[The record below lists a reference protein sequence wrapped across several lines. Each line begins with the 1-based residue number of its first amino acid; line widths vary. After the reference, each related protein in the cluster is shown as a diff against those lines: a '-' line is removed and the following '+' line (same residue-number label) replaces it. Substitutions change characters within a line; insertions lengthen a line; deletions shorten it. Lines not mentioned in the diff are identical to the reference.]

1 MSISD
6 KLNRLTPE
14 QRAALALRLSAA
26 KRSDGA
32 PKPAALPEVRPD
44 PQNRYQPF
52 LLSDIQQAYLIGRSE
67 GVELGNTGCYCY
79 FEVELE
85 DWDRGRFQAALQKLI
100 QRHEM
105 LRAIILPEGQQQIL
119 DHVPAYEI
127 KTQDLRSLDAA
138 AAASRLEAV
147 RAEMAAYV
155 HPTDRWP
162 LFEFRASQLDARRTR
177 LHIGVD
183 LLIADGRSFEIFFG
197 ELAQLYRDPAVSLPA
212 LELSFRDYM
221 LASEAFENSDA
232 FRQSRDYWVK
242 RLPSLPPS
250 PELPLAVNPA
260 SLKKPKFNRHRVRI
274 DSALWKSLKEKT
286 AHRGLTAPGVILAV
300 YAEVLAI
307 WSKSAHFTLN
317 LTLFNRLPL
326 HKQSNDIV
334 GDFTSLNLL
343 EVDNTRQEAFEA
355 RAHQQ
360 QEQLWQ
366 DLDHRHFSGVR
377 VTRELTRQQGVGPK
391 AVMPVVFT
399 SLLNIGTNSE
409 DRTWA
414 ARLGEPVYSAS
425 QTPQVYMDLVVHED
439 RGALVIDGF
448 VVDELFPPRLID
460 DVFEALKS
468 LLQQLSSDD
477 TAWSR
482 TLAQNTQK
490 LLPVYQAQLLNE
502 ANDTSAAVSED
513 FLHTLFLKQVA
524 ERPQQIAVST
534 PSRRMSYAEVYSRA
548 CRIEEELLPRGLEPN
563 QFVGIVMEKGWEQ
576 VVAVLGVLFAGGAYM
591 PIDPDL
597 PPERQEYLVENGDV
611 KVVLTQSAVQSK
623 VSVPDGVEILVVDQ
637 MQPLEGKPLEGR
649 TRQKLED
656 LAYVIY
662 TSGST
667 GQPKGVMI
675 DHLGAVNTVLD
686 INQRFGVGHEDK
698 VLALSRLNF
707 DLSVYD
713 IFGLLAAGGTIVM
726 PSAELTQD
734 TTHWAQLVASEK
746 VTIWNTVPALMGLL
760 VEQAERGEQIGQS
773 LRLILMSGDW
783 IPVTLPGQIRR
794 LLPQATIMSL
804 GGATEASIWSIL
816 YPIEKVESQWK
827 SIPYGKPMLNQT
839 FHVLNSVEA
848 PCPVWVPGQL
858 YIGGIGLAKGYWRD
872 ARKTNGAF
880 IHQNGDGQRLY
891 RTGDWGRYLPDGN
904 IEFLG
909 REDLQVKVQG
919 YRIELGEIEAKL
931 SEHPD
936 VDTCVVTVR
945 EDVPGE
951 KRLVGYIIPKPG
963 MNPQTNLLREFLRAK
978 LPEYMVPSA
987 FVSIHEFPL
996 TANAK
1001 VDRKALPAPSAGA
1014 EPPSQ
1019 KAMARDL
1026 LELQLIRLWERIL
1039 DVQPVGLRDNFF
1051 DLGGNSLMAVRLFS
1065 ELRKLTGRSLALS
1078 TLFQAPTVEKLA
1090 EILRADLP
1098 PNRWSS
1104 LVLIRAEGSRPPF
1117 FCVHAAGGNL
1127 LIYHD
1132 LIKRLGDDQPF
1143 YGLQS
1148 QGLDGEQPFLTR
1160 IEDMAALYISEIRKV
1175 QPSGPYYLGGFC
1187 MGGNIA
1193 LEIAQQLQ
1201 AQGERIAL
1209 VAFMETLNLAALAPS
1224 SLADQAYFNWQ
1235 RLRFHVGNVGMLDAK
1250 DRLQFLWE
1258 KMKITRSRANIWRG
1272 ALLHRLLRNGHKSEA
1287 WILAQLWDV
1296 NDRAVIN
1303 YVPKPYSGYVVNF
1316 RPKQQ
1321 YARNE
1326 NPAVNWHGI
1335 VAGGPEVV
1343 LLPVYPA
1350 GMLVEPFVKHL
1361 AGGLRAAIDKAM
1373 EAEAAAA
1380 SGADVAA
1387 ASQPMSASHAIQSD

>member
-14 QRAALALRLSAA
+14 QRSALALRLSEN

-32 PKPAALPEVRPD
+32 PKAAVVPELHPD

-52 LLSDIQQAYLIGRSE
+52 SLSDIQQAYLIGRSE

-79 FEVELE
+79 FEVEVE
-85 DWDRGRFQAALQKLI
+85 NWDRERFQGALRKLI
-100 QRHEM
+100 DRHEM
-105 LRAIILPEGQQQIL
+105 LRAIILPEGRQQIL
-119 DHVPAYEI
+119 EHVPPYEI
-127 KTQDLRSLDAA
+127 ATRDLLKLDAA
-138 AAASRLEAV
+138 AAAASLEAV
-147 RAEMAAYV
+147 REEMAAYV
-155 HPTDRWP
+155 HSTDRWP
-162 LFEFRASQLDARRTR
+162 LFEFRASVLDDRRTR
-177 LHIGVD
+177 LHVGVD
-183 LLIADGRSFEIFFG
+183 LLIADGRSIEIFFG
-197 ELAQLYRDPAVSLPA
+197 ELSQLYKDPSTSLPS

-221 LASEAFENSDA
+221 LAFEAFENSDA
-232 FRQSRDYWVK
+232 FRQSREYWIK
-242 RLPSLPPS
+242 RLPTLPPS

-260 SLKKPKFNRHRVRI
+260 SITKPKFNRHRVRI
-274 DSALWKSLKEKT
+274 ESAAWRTLKERT
-286 AHRGLTAPGVILAV
+286 TRSGLTAPGIVLAA

-326 HKQSNDIV
+326 HKQSNDII

-343 EVDNTRQEAFEA
+343 EVDNTKPEGFEA
-355 RAHQQ
+355 RARRQ

-391 AVMPVVFT
+391 AIMPVVFT
-399 SLLNIGTNSE
+399 SLLNIGANSE
-409 DRTWA
+409 ERTWA

-425 QTPQVYMDLVVHED
+425 QTPQVYFDLVVHED
-439 RGALVIDGF
+439 RGTLVVDGF
-448 VVDELFPPRLID
+448 VVDELFPPGLID
-460 DVFEALKS
+460 DLFEAFKS
-468 LLQQLSSDD
+468 FMEQLASDES
-477 TAWSR
+477 AWSR
-482 TLAQNTQK
+482 TLAQNTAK
-490 LLPVYQAQLLNE
+490 LLPAYQARLLTE
-502 ANDTSAAVSED
+502 ANSTTAPVSEE
-513 FLHTLFLKQVA
+513 FLHTLFMKQVQQ
-524 ERPQQIAVST
+524 RPEQIAVCT
-534 PSRRMSYAEVYSRA
+534 PARRMTYAEVYSRA

-597 PPERQEYLVENGDV
+597 PPERQKYLVENGDV
-611 KVVLTQSAVQSK
+611 KVVLTQSSVQSR

-675 DHLGAVNTVLD
+675 DHLGVVNTVLD
-686 INQRFGVGHEDK
+686 INQRFSVGPQDR

-734 TTHWAQLVASEK
+734 TNHWAQLVASEK

-760 VEQAERGEQIGQS
+760 VEQAERGENIGQS
-773 LRLILMSGDW
+773 LRLIMMSGDW
-783 IPVTLPGQIRR
+783 IPVPLPGQIRR
-794 LLPQATIMSL
+794 LLPAAKIMSL

-816 YPIEKVESQWK
+816 YPIEKVGAQWK

-848 PCPVWVPGQL
+848 PCPLWVPGQL

-891 RTGDWGRYLPDGN
+891 RTGDWGRYLADGN

-931 SEHPD
+931 SEYPD
-936 VDTCVVTVR
+936 VENCVVAVR

-963 MNPQTNLLREFLRAK
+963 ATPQIPQVREFLRAK

-987 FVSIHEFPL
+987 FVLIDEFPL

-1001 VDRKALPAPSAGA
+1001 VDRKALPPAAVTPHAPT
-1014 EPPSQ
+1014 E
-1019 KAMARDL
+1019 KVMARDL
-1026 LELQLIRLWERIL
+1026 LELQITRLWEKIL
-1039 DVQPVGLRDNFF
+1039 DVRPVGLRDNFF

-1065 ELRKLTGRSLALS
+1065 ELRKTTGRALALS

-1098 PNRWSS
+1098 ANRWSS
-1104 LVLIRAEGSRPPF
+1104 LVIIRAEGSRPPF

-1127 LIYHD
+1127 LIYRD
-1132 LIKRLGDDQPF
+1132 LAKRMGDDQPF

-1148 QGLDGEQPFLTR
+1148 QGLDGEQPFLTS
-1160 IEDMAALYISEIRKV
+1160 IEEMATHYIAEIRKV

-1187 MGGNIA
+1187 MGGNVA
-1193 LEIAQQLQ
+1193 LEIAQQLK
-1201 AQGERIAL
+1201 AQGEKVAL
-1209 VAFMETLNLAALAPS
+1209 VAFMETLNLSALPPS
-1224 SLADQAYFNWQ
+1224 SLATQAYFNWQ
-1235 RLRFHVGNVGMLDAK
+1235 RLSFHFGNVRLLSAK
-1250 DRLQFLWE
+1250 HRLQFLWE

-1272 ALLHRLLRNGHKSEA
+1272 ALLHRVLRNGHKSEA
-1287 WILAQLWDV
+1287 WTLAQLWEI
-1296 NDRAVIN
+1296 NDRAVMN
-1303 YVPKPYSGYVVNF
+1303 YVPKPYTGYVVNL

-1326 NPAVNWHGI
+1326 DPAVNWQGI

-1361 AGGLRAAIDKAM
+1361 ADGLRAALDKAM
-1373 EAEAAAA
+1373 QAEADSD
-1380 SGADVAA
+1380 SGAEATP
-1387 ASQPMSASHAIQSD
+1387 ASLSASHALQGN